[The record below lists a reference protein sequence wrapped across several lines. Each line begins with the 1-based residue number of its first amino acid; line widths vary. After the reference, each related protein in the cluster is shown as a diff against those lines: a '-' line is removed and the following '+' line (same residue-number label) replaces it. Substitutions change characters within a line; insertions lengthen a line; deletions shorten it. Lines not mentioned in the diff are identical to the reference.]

1 MPTYY
6 KRDATGT
13 TNWNVATSWS
23 TVSSTS
29 AVNAGTF
36 PSSATLDPVIF
47 DVNSASATV
56 NVNSVCTT
64 LNTTGFLGTITL
76 TGTLTA
82 NGNVTLGS
90 QVGHIAGAANLIMN
104 ANGTLDVQTG
114 VTIPNLQ
121 LGNSAGSTITL
132 SRSTSV
138 TNLSKGGSFGNTTVT
153 AGTIGTL
160 LNVTGGSIQ
169 SSGAALVM
177 AANVTLT
184 INGSC
189 TVAVGGISYAGNIV
203 LASGSTLTTN
213 GTITVNNVTAGFN
226 TSAGTFVPG
235 TQSFTM
241 QNVSANVTFNM
252 GATNSFWNLT
262 VIGTVILASD
272 LRITN
277 NLSAAVTGISGA
289 FDIIVDGNITGG
301 TITNSTTG
309 RKITV
314 TGLTTNTCT
323 ITTLSLAAT
332 GSNTYKLEI
341 ACGSRAFVMT
351 GLSTFAGGLVT
362 IDYLTSNS
370 GSFTATGSTLSY
382 TGGTLIINMTAR
394 LSTYVWGTLQNTG
407 GVGRS
412 VTLLSDVYF
421 NTIGTTSSTDSL
433 NGPWTLH
440 VFGNVGTMSN
450 ISGTATLKF
459 IGSSNATWTVT
470 AGVTVSIAAIVFA
483 RTGGTLSIPN
493 SFIYTGSTGITWQVG
508 TISHT
513 ATLTLGTTTLATS
526 SAGMSWNNLTINSG
540 ATITI
545 NQPLSVT
552 GILSLTGGATFTGTD
567 GWTCTSLV
575 SSAAGPI
582 TISLKELVSYRTI
595 SAVSIT
601 GGTAAV
607 GNRVTMTSSGA
618 ATRAIWTLDPGA
630 TQTLIYVNGTRI
642 DSSQNNGQ
650 TIWTFGGTISTT
662 PPGAETLNWNI
673 GTRPGTSSYVFVN

>member
-6 KRDATGT
+6 KRNVNPTNN
-13 TNWNVATSWS
+13 NWNQADNWS
-23 TVSSTS
+23 TVGSTS
-29 AVNAGTF
+29 AVNSGTF

-47 DVNSASATV
+47 DASSVGVTT
-56 NVNSVCTT
+56 NVAAVCTT
-64 LNTTGFLGTITL
+64 LNTTGFLGIITL
-76 TGTLTA
+76 TSTLTA

-90 QVGHIAGAANLIMN
+90 TVGHITGAANLIMN

-121 LGNSAGSTITL
+121 LGFSAGAAFTL

-138 TNLSKGGSFGNTTVT
+138 TNLVKAGSFTTTVT
-153 AGTIGTL
+153 AATSGIL
-160 LNVTGGSIQ
+160 LNLTGGSVGNSAGILAIA
-169 SSGAALVM
+169 S
-177 AANVTLT
+177 NVTLT

-189 TVAVGGISYAGNIV
+189 TISAIGISYAGNIG
-203 LASGSTLTTN
+203 LASGSTLTAN
-213 GTITVNNVTAGFN
+213 GTIGVNNQTAGFN
-226 TSAGTFVPG
+226 TSAGTFVPN

-241 QNVSANVTFNM
+241 QNVACSVTFNM
-252 GATNSFWNLT
+252 GATNSFYNLT
-262 VIGTVILASD
+262 VIGAATLASD

-277 NLSAAVTGISGA
+277 NLISQNVQITGA
-289 FDIIVDGNITGG
+289 FDIRVNGNITGG
-301 TITNSTTG
+301 SITNLTTG
-309 RKITV
+309 RKLTV
-314 TGLTTNTCT
+314 TGTATGTCT
-323 ITTLSLAAT
+323 ITTLSLSAT
-332 GSNTYKLEI
+332 GVNTYKLEI
-341 ACGSRAFVMT
+341 DCNANNFIMT

-382 TGGTLIINMTAR
+382 IGGTLIINMTAR

-421 NTIGTTSSTDSL
+421 NTIGTTSSADSL

-440 VFGNVGTMSN
+440 VFGNVGTMTN

-470 AGVTVSIAAIVFA
+470 AGATVSIAAIVFA

-508 TISHT
+508 AISHT

-567 GWTCTSLV
+567 GWTCASLL

-582 TISLKELVSYRTI
+582 TISLKELVAYRTT

-601 GGTAAV
+601 GGTFA
-607 GNRVTMTSSGA
+607 NRVTMASSGA
-618 ATRAIWTLDPGA
+618 SNLAIWTLDPGA
-630 TQTLIYVNGTRI
+630 TQSLIYVNGTRI
-642 DSSQNNGQ
+642 DSSQNSGQ
-650 TIWTFGGTISTT
+650 TVYSFGVAPADISTT
-662 PPGAETLNWNI
+662 INWYI
-673 GTRPGTSSYVFVN
+673 GTRPGTVAYVFVN